1 MFDYLPKPFI
11 GADPQDVSDNNF
23 CSLLKP
29 AKTPYQ
35 KALEAQQAFKEIIIN
50 YQDPINQKL
59 INSMDEPIIDLMK
72 L

>member
-11 GADPQDVSDNNF
+11 GADPKNISDDNF

-35 KALEAQQAFKEIIIN
+35 KALEA
-50 YQDPINQKL
+50 
-59 INSMDEPIIDLMK
+59 
-72 L
+72 